1 MGAAASAQRT
11 VRRGQV
17 YILDSMDRRRKR
29 RLRPAEAK
37 WDGVSSSAEELRAG
51 IVQHTVRTLPA
62 LKADTR
68 ATRKV
73 LRHRHARRVQA
84 HARAQSRIKQL
95 EALRKRL
102 AFATAASV
110 ELEFGLRP
118 GTEVVQACDKL
129 DTYLG
134 PSRGYE
140 KRDRKLQQAIAAS
153 KGKEQA
159 WLREV
164 GLALGRAALRA
175 SRCARALPRYATTCT
190 NFKPQHRRTLRKPRR

>member
-29 RLRPAEAK
+29 RLLPAEAK
-37 WDGVSSSAEELRAG
+37 WDGVSSAAEELRAG
-51 IVQHTVRTLPA
+51 IVHNTVRTLPA

-102 AFATAASV
+102 AFATAASD
-110 ELEFGLRP
+110 ELEFGLKP
-118 GTEVVQACDKL
+118 GAEVTFLTTTTTPC
-129 DTYLG
+129 
-134 PSRGYE
+134 SRT
-140 KRDRKLQQAIAAS
+140 RHHHHHHHH
-153 KGKEQA
+153 
-159 WLREV
+159 
-164 GLALGRAALRA
+164 
-175 SRCARALPRYATTCT
+175 T
-190 NFKPQHRRTLRKPRR
+190 